1 MRHTLLTVAGVLGFG
16 VLSVTQAAQHV
27 YVPIP
32 INPLPSFKY
41 VDVNEDGAVD
51 RDEANHAHVLYGN
64 EFVAADKDGNGWL
77 SQQEYNQAME
87 KVRSMQSKRRHRSG

>member
-1 MRHTLLTVAGVLGFG
+1 MKHTLLTVAGALG
-16 VLSVTQAAQHV
+16 LSALSMAQAAQHV

-41 VDVNEDGAVD
+41 VDVDENGAVV

-64 EFVAADKDGNGWL
+64 EFIAADKDGNGWL
-77 SQQEYNQAME
+77 SKQEYDQAIE
-87 KVRSMQSKRRHRSG
+87 KVRSMQTKRRHRSG